1 VLDNLSNNSHTYECW
16 FKLLGT
22 PPGLYSGYF
31 FGRQGYHSGLSHRVA
46 NPNIIDTTTWYN
58 DVTATGM
65 SVTLSLNTWYH
76 GVFVNDVENS
86 VARLYI
92 NGSLSTSQSLTK
104 QLRQYA
110 STTPYYIGAAST
122 DYASN
127 SIVSIAKAYNR
138 ALTAAEI
145 LQNFNATRKT
155 YNI

>member
-1 VLDNLSNNSHTYECW
+1 
-16 FKLLGT
+16 
-22 PPGLYSGYF
+22 
-31 FGRQGYHSGLSHRVA
+31 
-46 NPNIIDTTTWYN
+46 
-58 DVTATGM
+58 M

>member
-1 VLDNLSNNSHTYECW
+1 M
-16 FKLLGT
+16 
-22 PPGLYSGYF
+22 
-31 FGRQGYHSGLSHRVA
+31 A

-65 SVTLSLNTWYH
+65 STTLSLNTWYH
-76 GVFVNDVENS
+76 GVFINDAENS
-86 VARLYI
+86 IAKLYI

-104 QLRQYA
+104 QLRQYS

-127 SIVSIAKAYNR
+127 SIVSSARAYNR
-138 ALTAAEI
+138 ALTESEI

-155 YNI
+155 YGI